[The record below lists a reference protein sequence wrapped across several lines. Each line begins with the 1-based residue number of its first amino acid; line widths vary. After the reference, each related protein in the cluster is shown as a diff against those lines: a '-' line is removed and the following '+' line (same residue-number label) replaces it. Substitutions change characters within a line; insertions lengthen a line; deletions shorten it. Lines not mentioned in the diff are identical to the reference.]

1 MIFWRH
7 GRGASRSVQ
16 RGQTMTEYIVI
27 LPLLLILILGVIQ
40 FALIYQAKSSLNYA
54 TFMGARQGALMNA
67 QKPSIKQGVASGM
80 APYFMRASSSAALTD
95 VTKARLIAAIEV
107 FNTKTTQVD
116 ILSPTESAFDD
127 FSRADEG
134 VIPNDNLMFRDATP
148 RESGMSIQDANLL
161 KIRVTYCVKLVVPFV
176 NRVIYSLSK
185 GIAGIQNLSHV
196 YTGNASISST
206 TNLCPDI
213 GDGQVQIIS
222 SVHSPMPVG
231 VSIPQG
237 EDAFGWLT
245 PLLPRIPLVDWRI
258 DGMRIPITSEAIVR
272 MQSPVM
278 FTPPNI

>member
-1 MIFWRH
+1 MIFCRQ
-7 GRGASRSVQ
+7 GRGANRSVQ

-80 APYFMRASSSAALTD
+80 APYFMRTSSSAALTD
-95 VTKARLIAAIEV
+95 VSKARLIAAIEV
-107 FNTKTTQVD
+107 FNTKTTRVD
-116 ILSPTESAFDD
+116 ILSPTQSAFDD
-127 FSRADEG
+127 FSNGDG
-134 VIPNDNLMFRDATP
+134 SIIPNDNLMFRNATP
-148 RESGMSIQDANLL
+148 GKSGMSIQDANLL

-196 YTGNASISST
+196 STNNTPVTST
-206 TNLCPDI
+206 TNLCPDT

-222 SVHSPMPVG
+222 SVNSPMPVG

-245 PLLPRIPLVDWRI
+245 HLLPRIPLLDWRV
-258 DGMRIPITSEAIVR
+258 DGMRIPITAEAIVR

-278 FTPPNI
+278 FTPPHI